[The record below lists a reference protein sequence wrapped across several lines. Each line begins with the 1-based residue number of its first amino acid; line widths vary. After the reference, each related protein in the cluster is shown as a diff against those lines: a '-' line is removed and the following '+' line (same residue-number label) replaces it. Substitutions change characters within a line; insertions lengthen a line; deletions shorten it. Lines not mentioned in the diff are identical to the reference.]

1 MTSWSIDFA
10 PLVPL
15 WLLYGLAAAAL
26 AIAAAL
32 VWRRAP
38 GAWLRAAAFA
48 LALVGLA
55 DPNLVQEN
63 RRPLKDIVAVVVDR
77 SESQQLGDRPRQ
89 TDQARDEVEARL
101 KALGD
106 VDLRV
111 VETSRAESDTE
122 GTRLFAALRGALA
135 DAPPDR
141 VGGAILITD
150 GDVHDIPGAASALG
164 FNAPLHALITGHEG
178 ERQRRIEL
186 IEAPRYGIVGKDQ
199 TIAARV
205 LDSASQGEPVRL
217 TVRRDGE
224 TIATI
229 DAAVGERIEVKTP
242 IEHAGRNVVE
252 LEIAPVPG
260 ELTTEGDRAVVD
272 IDGVRDKLRVLLVSG
287 KPHPGERMWRNL
299 LKSDANVDLVH
310 FTILRPPEK
319 GGDGVPI
326 NELSLIAFP
335 VADLFGRKIKDFDL
349 IIFDRYAQQ
358 SILPYAYLENIADYV
373 RRGGALLMAEGPEY
387 STPDGLYYSPLG
399 AITPAEPTGEDLE
412 APFRPQA
419 AELGLRHPVTRG
431 LVGPD
436 GTGDPPTLGR
446 WFRLVGA
453 KATDGQTVMTGPDNR
468 PLLVLSRVD
477 KGRVALLLSDQI
489 WLWARGYDGGGPY
502 LDLLRRLAHWLMKEP
517 ELEEEAL
524 RASAHGRAI
533 TVERQSVSGEAR
545 ETVLIGPDGT
555 RTPLAF
561 AAVAPGLS
569 RAQTTVDRFGL
580 YRAEDGEHVA
590 LVNVGPENP
599 LEMRDVVS
607 TTEKLRPLAEA
618 TGGSARRLSET
629 KADDANVPRIV
640 GLNPAPFYA
649 GGGYIGIKRT
659 GSSELIG
666 ARSTSLAS
674 GFFGLAVLLGMIVAG
689 WMAEAGRFGRRP
701 KSPHPKARLAGR
713 APPV

>member
-1 MTSWSIDFA
+1 MTSWSIDFN

-15 WLLYGLAAAAL
+15 WLLYTLAAASLLISIAL
-26 AIAAAL
+26 IL
-32 VWRRAP
+32 RGTR
-38 GAWLRAAAFA
+38 GAWLRTLAFG
-48 LALVGLA
+48 LALLGLC

-77 SESQQLGDRPRQ
+77 SESQQIGGRPAQ
-89 TDQARDEVEARL
+89 TDKARDEVEARL

-111 VETSRAESDTE
+111 VETSREESDTE
-122 GTRLFAALRGALA
+122 GTRLFAALGDALS
-135 DAPPDR
+135 DAPPER
-141 VGGAILITD
+141 VGGAIMITD
-150 GDVHDIPGAASALG
+150 GDVHDIPGAAAALG

-199 TIAARV
+199 VIAARV
-205 LDSASQGEPVRL
+205 LDSAGQDEPVKL

-224 TIATI
+224 TIATVDAEVGQRI
-229 DAAVGERIEVKTP
+229 DVRAP
-242 IEHAGRNVVE
+242 IEHAGVNVIE

-260 ELTTEGDRAVVD
+260 ELASDGDRAVVN

-358 SILPYAYLENIADYV
+358 SILPYTYLDNIVTYV
-373 RRGGALLMAEGPEY
+373 RQGGALLMAEGPEY
-387 STPDGLYYSPLG
+387 STPDGLFYSPLG
-399 AITPAEPTGEDLE
+399 AIAPAEPSGDDLE
-412 APFRPQA
+412 APFRAQVPDV
-419 AELGLRHPVTRG
+419 GLRHPVTRG
-431 LVGPD
+431 LAGAEA
-436 GTGDPPTLGR
+436 GDSQPAWGR

-453 KATDGQTVMTGPDNR
+453 KATDGQTVMTGPDGK

-477 KGRVALLLSDQI
+477 NGRVGLLLSDQM
-489 WLWARGYDGGGPY
+489 WLWARDYDGGGPY

-524 RASAHGRAI
+524 RASARGRTV

-545 ETVLIGPDGT
+545 DTFLTGPDGAKT
-555 RTPLAF
+555 KLAL

-607 TTEKLRPLAEA
+607 TPEKLRPIAEA
-618 TGGSARRLSET
+618 TGGSVRRLSASD
-629 KADDANVPRIV
+629 ADDANVPRIV
-640 GLNPAPFYA
+640 GLNPAPSYA
-649 GGGYIGIKRT
+649 GSDYIGVKRT

-674 GFFGLAVLLGMIVAG
+674 GFFGLALLLGAVVAG
-689 WMAEAGRFGRRP
+689 WLAEAGRFDRRR
-701 KSPHPKARLAGR
+701 K
-713 APPV
+713 

>member
-1 MTSWSIDFA
+1 VTSWSIDFS
-10 PLVPL
+10 PLVPVWIL
-15 WLLYGLAAAAL
+15 TALGVLALLVS
-26 AIAAAL
+26 IAL
-32 VWRRAP
+32 VWRRRR
-38 GAWLRAAAFA
+38 GAWLRLLAFA
-48 LALVGLA
+48 LALLA
-55 DPNLVQEN
+55 LCDPNLVQEN

-77 SESQQLGDRPRQ
+77 SESQYLGDRRRQ
-89 TDQARDEVEARL
+89 TDKARDELEARL

-111 VETSRAESDTE
+111 VETSREQSDTE
-122 GTRLFAALRGALA
+122 GTRLFAALRDSLA
-135 DAPPDR
+135 DAPPER
-141 VGGAILITD
+141 VGGAFVITD
-150 GDVHDIPGAASALG
+150 GDVHDIPVSAAALG
-164 FNAPLHALITGHEG
+164 LNAPLHALVTGHNG

-205 LDSASQGEPVRL
+205 LDSEPQGEPVTL

-224 TIATI
+224 TISTLSADVGQRI
-229 DAAVGERIEVKTP
+229 DVKAP
-242 IEHAGRNVVE
+242 IEHAGVNVIE
-252 LEIAPVPG
+252 LGIDPVAG
-260 ELTTEGDRAVVD
+260 ELASDGDRAVVN

-335 VADLFGRKIKDFDL
+335 VADLFGPKIKDFDL

-358 SILPYAYLENIADYV
+358 AILPYAYLDNIVNYV
-373 RRGGALLMAEGPEY
+373 RGGGAVLMAEGPEF
-387 STPDGLYYSPLG
+387 STPDGLFYSPLG
-399 AITPAEPTGEDLE
+399 SVSPVEPTGEDLE
-412 APFRPQA
+412 TPFR
-419 AELGLRHPVTRG
+419 AEVPDLGLRHPVTRG
-431 LVGPD
+431 LAGPE
-436 GTGDPPTLGR
+436 GSGNSPAWGR

-453 KATDGQTVMTGPDNR
+453 RATDGQTVMTGPEGR
-468 PLLVLSRVD
+468 PLLVLSRVE
-477 KGRVALLLSDQI
+477 KGRVGLLLSDQM

-524 RASAHGRAI
+524 RASARGRTI
-533 TVERQSVSGEAR
+533 TVERQSVSGEPRDAF
-545 ETVLIGPDGT
+545 LIGPDGA
-555 RTPLAF
+555 RMKLAL
-561 AAVAPGLS
+561 AQVAPGLS
-569 RAQTTVDRFGL
+569 RAQSTVDRFGL

-607 TTEKLRPLAEA
+607 TTEKLRPIAEA
-618 TGGSARRLSET
+618 TGGSVRRLSMSQT
-629 KADDANVPRIV
+629 DDANVPRV
-640 GLNPAPFYA
+640 VSLNPAPSYA
-649 GGGYIGIKRT
+649 GSDFVGVKRT

-674 GFFGLAVLLGMIVAG
+674 GFFGLALLLGAVVAG
-689 WMAEAGRFGRRP
+689 WLAEAGRFDRRP
-701 KSPHPKARLAGR
+701 K
-713 APPV
+713 